1 MVWLKSARIYSKIKI
16 LRLTTRLEI
25 WNVMEDVPCR
35 DKFSKLSG
43 PLPVQMG
50 VRETIIYPNNTA
62 LADKWRLGTSRSVL
76 LFAAKGHRLTR
87 VMTECRNINTPLQT
101 KLF

>member
-1 MVWLKSARIYSKIKI
+1 MVWLKSVRIYSKIKI
-16 LRLTTRLEI
+16 LRLITRLEI

-50 VRETIIYPNNTA
+50 VRETTIYPNNTA
-62 LADKWRLGTSRSVL
+62 W
-76 LFAAKGHRLTR
+76 LTNGDLVR
-87 VMTECRNINTPLQT
+87 VDLCCFLQLKVT
-101 KLF
+101 G